1 MRRRKHEISS
11 VDGALDLTSVPV
23 TKKDLKDEWNARK
36 HSGAKRIFV
45 SFLKEDIEYIY
56 AFRFLKE
63 DIEKDRPVVQL
74 AFIRTREDVYSNREM
89 NSCYLCGYIMK
100 FRGCLCDFHQPKS
113 RQFDLQ
119 FAIPT
124 IMQKHYESDKVQHR
138 PRPTCSM
145 SLNAK
150 KYGLRKIEKLKYIPD
165 EGIEIMEMDPTYYMS
180 YIMKN
185 SETVYIAEILTK
197 LGHPECLRNRS
208 WFNLSKKELVEMVR
222 YAQKAK
228 MEAWEYNTIKWN
240 LTRISPEKALK
251 RDVIKK
257 FGEVRRNIPWAKT
270 IGGQKEV
277 LAYLDKQD
285 SDLDT
290 YADYFSMRNELG
302 LDSESH
308 SARFP
313 SNLIIAHDRLV
324 KDCLALREQ
333 KLEEAE
339 KDENMKLMAICGN
352 VHIESDR
359 YVPEIPKSKA
369 DLRYY
374 GKLMDNCLGNS
385 YWASDIIKKVC
396 FIFLLGT
403 KVEETD
409 TPVLA
414 CEVRRAKKRLVIK
427 QLYMKHNEVPDDDTR
442 RYVNTKILPQLENQV
457 LL

>member
-1 MRRRKHEISS
+1 MRRRKHAINS

-23 TKKDLKDEWNARK
+23 TMKDLKDEWNARK
-36 HSGAKRIFV
+36 NSGAKKVFV
-45 SFLKEDIEYIY
+45 SFLKNDIEYIY
-56 AFRFLKE
+56 AFRFLKT
-63 DIEKDRPVVQL
+63 DIEKDRPVAQL
-74 AFIRTREDVYSNREM
+74 AFIRTREEVYSNREM

-100 FRGCLCDFHQPKS
+100 FRGSLCDFHQPKS
-113 RQFDLQ
+113 KQFDLQ
-119 FAIPT
+119 FAMPT
-124 IMQKHYESDKVQHR
+124 IMQEHYESDKVQHR
-138 PRPTCSM
+138 PRPACSM
-145 SLNAK
+145 SLNTK
-150 KYGLRKIEKLKYIPD
+150 KYGLRKIERLKYVPD

-257 FGEVRRNIPWAKT
+257 FGEVRRHIPWAKT
-270 IGGQKEV
+270 MSDQKEV
-277 LAYLDKQD
+277 LTYLEKQHEFI
-285 SDLDT
+285 ST
-290 YADYFSMRNELG
+290 YEDYFSMRKELG
-302 LDSESH
+302 IESESH
-308 SARFP
+308 SARYP
-313 SNLIIAHDRLV
+313 SNLTVAHDRLV
-324 KDCLALREQ
+324 KECMALREHNR
-333 KLEEAE
+333 EEAE
-339 KDENMKLMAICGN
+339 KEDNMKMMAICGN

-369 DLRYY
+369 ELRYY
-374 GKLMDNCLGNS
+374 GEVMDDCLGMGC
-385 YWASDIIKKVC
+385 WARNIIDKKC
-396 FIFLLGT
+396 FIFLLG
-403 KVEETD
+403 KKAEDED

-414 CEVRRAKKRLVIK
+414 CEVRRAKKKLVIN
-427 QLYMKHNEVPDDDTR
+427 QLYMRHNEVPDDDTR